1 MATNYN
7 PATVSNGLVLCVDA
21 ANTKSYPGSGTA
33 MTDMS
38 GKGNHGTLTNGPTFS
53 SDNNGSIV
61 LDGSNDYISTINLS
75 SFTTFTIQMWIF
87 DSRSASGGLDI
98 LTYNGDS
105 GSYTFSGNT
114 FRTDGNNLTARTT
127 TIGGYHPLGKWFQFT
142 YTKNGSLFLDNKEYS
157 SFTGSELGTYGVLDI
172 GRSRSHVNSLLNGKI
187 SNVKVYDRALT
198 ASEVRQNYN
207 ANKGRFGL

>member
-7 PATVSNGLVLCVDA
+7 PATVSDGLVLCVDA

-53 SDNNGSIV
+53 SDNNGVIV
-61 LDGSNDYISTINLS
+61 LDGTNDYISTINLS

-87 DSRSASGGLDI
+87 DSRSSGSMDI
-98 LTYNGDS
+98 LTYNGNS
-105 GSYTFSGNT
+105 GSFTFNSNT
-114 FRTDGNNLTARTT
+114 FRTDGNSLPARTT
-127 TIGGYHPLGKWFQFT
+127 TIGGYHPQGKWFQFT

-187 SNVKVYDRALT
+187 SNVNVYDRALT
-198 ASEVRQNYN
+198 ALEVRQNYN
-207 ANKGRFGL
+207 SYKGRFGL